1 MRGGPAITLSDLYL
15 AFRQAKTAL
24 YFERRGVGLHELAQ
38 YEQDLGNQLRLLKE
52 TLDAHP
58 WFDGLE
64 IGEPWVVPKRFRE
77 QPPTSDGII
86 RIGVRQDKAAR
97 PIDVQVR
104 VSPTP
109 QFAIVEI
116 LYLWQF
122 GGNLDALLPS
132 PEVLGYRLDLREQ
145 KVVPDRR
152 WVFEFWPPRYQEFRT
167 APLNAAR
174 DALQLNR
181 KVMIISADLASFY
194 DTVDPTFLL
203 SKGFI
208 RQLRDVSVDKFAVEA
223 YEVATTSLLNAFR
236 RFQAQASGRIGIP
249 VTTGV
254 PIGALTSRLVA
265 NLALESLDRHIAGRP
280 GVLCYRRYVD
290 DMVIVARERSADK
303 AESLLNVLRTFLPIK
318 STIDDTVRLD
328 CDELSRPGCDFRL
341 QSKKVR
347 VHHLA
352 GTPGTDFVDA
362 VASDFASLVSE
373 RRAFVDI
380 ATLHGEGA
388 GHLIRARQQAGSPL
402 RVLRQADRA
411 KLERYAL
418 STSLHSLERI
428 SSLVDGQ
435 EARAMVRNSL
445 DQVARVLDAE
455 DNWLEDLDVSLRL
468 FKLAVVASDWKTAAE
483 INQRMDAV
491 WGSVESLREAASA
504 LYFLG
509 QELPRGKRYGWTS
522 LRDYLH
528 ERRAEAMAAVLP
540 RMSKGLNDL
549 EARFKGGLKYR
560 ARHMSMSVLKRRAA
574 ILAASDL
581 RSRDR
586 EEDSPKGAR
595 PPAVDRTWLIEE
607 LSGSGALVERLT
619 EIGRFVARCEDLND
633 PPWMLAP
640 ARLFLCIRPPSYFD
654 IARRWLIRVESDGFR
669 SDIFQDLLD
678 VVNAIRGTRYAD
690 PVGTVIDPS
699 NVWINSFWQRPAGGS
714 PMTGPRVMLGNLVVK
729 NKAWEAAAKR
739 TLKPPYNK
747 PHMTLERLRGLA
759 TVLEKANRVAQNHPA
774 AVLVLPELSIPRDWF
789 RALSNYVVL
798 TGRYGLVA
806 GLEYRHDPASAHVSN
821 EVHAVIPGPSR
832 SVASWSWTKR
842 RPAREEATQLAAMP
856 VSVTFAPPKGNLP
869 RIVVSSPWGSL
880 SVLICSEMIEARRV
894 ADLVGRVDVVL
905 CPAWN
910 PDTSSY
916 DHLIQSAGFQLHA
929 VIAIANN
936 GHYSDCRAWA
946 PRAIRWER
954 DLCRLVERG
963 ADDLVHVDL
972 PLESL
977 RAFHADPTANEDWR
991 PLPPDWR

>member
-24 YFERRGVGLHELAQ
+24 YFERRGVGLHELARF
-38 YEQDLGNQLRLLKE
+38 EQDLGNQLRTLKE
-52 TLDAHP
+52 TLDAQP

-64 IGEPWVVPKRFRE
+64 TGESWVVPKRFRE
-77 QPPTSDGII
+77 QAMTSDEII
-86 RIGVRQDKAAR
+86 RIGVPQDKAVR

-116 LYLWQF
+116 LYLWKF
-122 GGNLDALLPS
+122 GGQLDALLPS

-167 APLNAAR
+167 APLKAAR
-174 DALQLNR
+174 DALQLDR
-181 KVMIISADLASFY
+181 KVIIISADLASFY
-194 DTVDPTFLL
+194 DTIEPKFLI

-208 RQLRDVSVDKFAVEA
+208 RQLKDACGDKFSVEA
-223 YEVATTSLLNAFR
+223 YRLATTSLLNAYEGFR
-236 RFQAQASGRIGIP
+236 AQASRRIGIP

-254 PIGALTSRLVA
+254 PIGALTSRLIA

-290 DMVIVARERSADK
+290 DLVIVAKDRKADK
-303 AESLLNVLRTFLPIK
+303 TESLLNVLGTYLPIK
-318 STIDDTVRLD
+318 STNDDTVRLD

-388 GHLIRARQQAGSPL
+388 GHLVRARQQAGSPL

-435 EARAMVRNSL
+435 QAKTMVRNSL

-455 DNWLEDLDVSLRL
+455 DNWLEDLDLSLRL

-483 INQRMDAV
+483 INHRMDAV
-491 WGSVESLREAASA
+491 WGSVESLKKAASA
-504 LYFLG
+504 LYFLD
-509 QELPRGKRYGWTS
+509 QELPRGKNSGWIS

-528 ERRAEAMAAVLP
+528 ERRVEAMAAVLP
-540 RMSKGLNDL
+540 RSSKGLNDL
-549 EARFKGGLKYR
+549 EARLKDGLKYR
-560 ARHMSMSVLKRRAA
+560 TRRMSMSVLKRRAA

-586 EEDSPKGAR
+586 EDDSPKGAR
-595 PPAVDRTWLIEE
+595 PPEVDRTWLIDE
-607 LSGSGALVERLT
+607 LSESSEIVERLA
-619 EIGRFVARCEDLND
+619 EIDRFVVRCEDLKD
-633 PPWMLAP
+633 PPWMVAP

-654 IARRWLIRVESDGFR
+654 IARRWLLRVESDGFQPG
-669 SDIFQDLLD
+669 IFQDLLS
-678 VVNAIRGTRYAD
+678 VVNAIRGTRYSD
-690 PVGTVIDPS
+690 PVGTVIDAS
-699 NVWINSFWQRPAGGS
+699 NVWINSFWQKPAGDS
-714 PMTGPRVMLGNLVVK
+714 SMTGPRVMLGNLVVN

-739 TLKPPYNK
+739 TRKPPYNK
-747 PHMTLERLRGLA
+747 PHMTLERLQGLA
-759 TVLEKANRVAQNHPA
+759 MVLEKAGRVALNHPA
-774 AVLVLPELSIPRDWF
+774 AVLVLPELSIPRAWF

-806 GLEYRHDPASAHVSN
+806 GLEYRHDPANAHVSN
-821 EVHAVIPGPSR
+821 EVHVVIPGPSR

-856 VSVTFAPPKGNLP
+856 VSVTFAPPKGTLP
-869 RIVVSSPWGSL
+869 RIVISSPWGSL
-880 SVLICSEMIEARRV
+880 SVLVCSEMIEARRV
-894 ADLVGRVDVVL
+894 ADLVGRADVVI

-916 DHLIQSAGFQLHA
+916 DHLIQSVGFQLHA

-946 PRAIRWER
+946 PRTTRWER
-954 DLCRLVERG
+954 DLCRLIERG
-963 ADDLVHVDL
+963 TDDLVHVDL

-977 RAFHADPTANEDWR
+977 RAFHADPTANGDWR